1 MERWSCRDQIGSLN
15 SVDPSLLPVD
25 EEGRLAEL
33 YELSILDTEPES
45 DFDDITELARRIAG
59 TDLAII
65 SLVDR
70 DRQWFKSCAGAEFG
84 QSQTPR
90 SIAICSRTILQ
101 REPLII
107 PDALADPR
115 FADNPLVCGD
125 PGIRFYAGFPL
136 ISASGHALGSL
147 CAISRTP
154 HQLGEEQMDS
164 LRRLASLAI
173 QHLTV
178 VRRQAKAAGSTGQ
191 QRMESLLPTQSRS
204 GLGSLERLISR
215 DQFLRMLELI
225 LAMEVGTTFALMR
238 CRFRD
243 YDRVNATLGA
253 LTAEEFMNEGAR
265 RVLASLPRGSSVAR
279 FADSE
284 FVVLLP
290 FDMADQ
296 DIRHVADR
304 IQALTGQIYRSG
316 QETLAMGVSIGIA
329 VYRQNYDNVEAIL
342 ADTSMALRTALQA
355 AGSAYRFIDP
365 ETRVVARE
373 SYRLESDLREAIES
387 KALDTYL
394 QPIVDLG
401 TGEPIGFEALARW
414 DRGDEVLPPSLFIPM
429 LSESG
434 ITGELDLLIIEKA
447 LAAVPLLA
455 LPIPQRSMTMSVNL
469 SGILLEAPDLR
480 ARLLA
485 LIDDNPLPLGWVLQ
499 VELLEDAFQ
508 DTSPSFEQFLNH
520 LFERRVAIVIDDFG
534 TGYSSLARLITLPLQ
549 GVKVD
554 RVFVRRLDEAGES
567 QRTLLRTMVSM
578 LNDLGLSI
586 TAEGVE
592 SDSQRGWL
600 QANGVSKA
608 QGYLFHRPLP
618 ISEAIEL
625 LQGLDYRPG
634 ALPVDPIRLRD
645 VRRRRRRLPWR
656 WPWFERRQRGS

>member
-1 MERWSCRDQIGSLN
+1 MR
-15 SVDPSLLPVD
+15 SVDPSLIPVD
-25 EEGRLAEL
+25 EQARVNEL
-33 YELSILDTEPES
+33 HDLSILDSDPES
-45 DFDDITELARRIAG
+45 DFDDITELTRRIAN

-65 SLVDR
+65 SLVDS
-70 DRQWFKSCAGAEFG
+70 DRQWFKSCAGVMSGPSE
-84 QSQTPR
+84 TPR
-90 SIAICSRTILQ
+90 SIAICAHTILQ

-115 FADNPLVCGD
+115 FADNPLVTGE

-136 ISASGHALGSL
+136 ITPTGHALGSL

-154 HQLGEEQMDS
+154 HQLTDEQIDS
-164 LRRLASLAI
+164 LRRLASLTM

-178 VRRQAKAAGSTGQ
+178 IRRQTNADGSVVTP
-191 QRMESLLPTQSRS
+191 RTETLLPKQARS
-204 GLGSLERLISR
+204 NLGSLERLISR

-253 LTAEEFMNEGAR
+253 LMAEEFMNEGAR
-265 RVLASLPRGSSVAR
+265 RVLASLPRGTSVAR

-290 FDMADQ
+290 FDMADE

-304 IQALTGQIYRSG
+304 IQAMTSQVYRSG
-316 QETLAMGVSIGIA
+316 KETLVMGVSIGIA

-342 ADTSMALRTALQA
+342 ADTSMALRTALRST
-355 AGSAYRFIDP
+355 GSAYRFIDP

-373 SYRLESDLREAIES
+373 TYRLESDLREAIAS
-387 KALDTYL
+387 KALDTFL
-394 QPIVDLG
+394 QPIVDLAC
-401 TGEPIGFEALARW
+401 GEPIGFEALARW
-414 DRGDEVLPPSLFIPM
+414 DRGAEILPPSLFIPM

-447 LAAVPLLA
+447 LASVPLLA
-455 LPIPQRSMTMSVNL
+455 LPIPQRPMTMSVNL
-469 SGILLEAPDLR
+469 SGILLEDPDLR
-480 ARLLA
+480 QRLLA

-508 DTSPSFEQFLNH
+508 DTSASFEQFLNQ
-520 LFERRVAIVIDDFG
+520 LFERRVGIVIDDFG

-554 RVFVRRLDEAGES
+554 RVFVRRLDEPGES

-592 SDSQRGWL
+592 TDSQRSWL

-618 ISEAIEL
+618 ISEAIAL

-634 ALPVDPIRLRD
+634 ALPVDPQSLRD
-645 VRRRRRRLPWR
+645 IRRRRRRTSWR
-656 WPWFERRQRGS
+656 WPLFERRQQGG